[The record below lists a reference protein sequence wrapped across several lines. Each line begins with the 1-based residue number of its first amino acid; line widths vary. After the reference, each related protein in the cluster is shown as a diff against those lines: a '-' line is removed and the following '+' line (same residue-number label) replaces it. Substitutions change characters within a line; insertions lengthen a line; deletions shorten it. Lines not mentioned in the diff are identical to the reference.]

1 MEVKALLRHTR
12 TAPRKARLV
21 ANLIRGKNVND
32 AINILQF
39 TRKRAAEIFQ
49 KLLKSAIANAE
60 ENHKVLDVEDL
71 FVKNVRVDEGVT
83 WKRNMPRAR
92 GTSTMIQKKNQP
104 HHFGVG
110 RKRIL
115 RREKWVKKFIP
126 MGFVWDLIRH
136 GFLIGTRV
144 KTTLHSW

>member
-12 TAPRKARLV
+12 TAPRKARLI

-39 TRKRAAEIFQ
+39 TRKRAADTFQ

-83 WKRNMPRAR
+83 WKRHMPRAR
-92 GTSTMIQKKNQP
+92 GTSTKIEKKTS
-104 HHFGVG
+104 HITLV
-110 RKRIL
+110 L
-115 RREKWVKKFIP
+115 EEKE
-126 MGFVWDLIRH
+126 
-136 GFLIGTRV
+136 
-144 KTTLHSW
+144 S

>member
-1 MEVKALLRHTR
+1 VPHGLSLKRIIFDVSQVASLVELERLKIMEVRALLRHTR

-21 ANLIRGKNVND
+21 ADLIRGKNVND

-39 TRKRAAEIFQ
+39 TRKRAADTFQ

-83 WKRNMPRAR
+83 WKRHMPRAR
-92 GTSTMIQKKNQP
+92 GTSTMIQKKTS
-104 HHFGVG
+104 HITLV
-110 RKRIL
+110 L
-115 RREKWVKKFIP
+115 EEKE
-126 MGFVWDLIRH
+126 
-136 GFLIGTRV
+136 
-144 KTTLHSW
+144 S

>member
-21 ANLIRGKNVND
+21 ANLIRGKNVTD

-39 TRKRAAEIFQ
+39 TRKRAADVFQ

-71 FVKNVRVDEGVT
+71 IVKNVRVDEGAT
-83 WKRNMPRAR
+83 WKRHMPRAR
-92 GTSTMIQKKNQP
+92 GTSTKIEKKTS
-104 HHFGVG
+104 HITLV
-110 RKRIL
+110 L
-115 RREKWVKKFIP
+115 EEKE
-126 MGFVWDLIRH
+126 
-136 GFLIGTRV
+136 
-144 KTTLHSW
+144 S